1 MKQAIQQ
8 EVRRAR
14 GRQEKETSAAAS
26 GVVGKVLARERNEG
40 YSKQPSQQDV
50 SKRKKEAI
58 PLGVCRVRCR
68 QEQEMSDSVNGGVGV
83 SQL

>member
-26 GVVGKVLARERNEG
+26 GVVGKVLARERNERF
-40 YSKQPSQQDV
+40 SKQRGAHV
-50 SKRKKEAI
+50 IGGRKKHRFSKRRSGQDLDE
-58 PLGVCRVRCR
+58 
-68 QEQEMSDSVNGGVGV
+68 
-83 SQL
+83 